1 MSIKWNTLK
10 TAEDLESEKVN
21 RLTESVRNERDR
33 LLRET
38 DKYLL
43 PDFPNK
49 PQGVTEYRQA
59 LRDVTKQESFPY
71 NIVWP
76 VL

>member
-10 TAEDLESEKVN
+10 SAEDLELEKIEQAAN
-21 RLTESVRNERDR
+21 SVRLERDR
-33 LLRET
+33 LLRGT

-59 LRDVTKQESFPY
+59 LRDITNQESFPY